1 MDNIQESFQ
10 ALTGHEC
17 RPCDFNMDPGA
28 GREPEDGEDED
39 EDAQRSTEEDGN
51 QVAHPAED

>member
-1 MDNIQESFQ
+1 
-10 ALTGHEC
+10 
-17 RPCDFNMDPGA
+17 MDPGA

-39 EDAQRSTEEDGN
+39 EDAQQPTSEDGN

>member
-1 MDNIQESFQ
+1 
-10 ALTGHEC
+10 
-17 RPCDFNMDPGA
+17 MDPGA

-39 EDAQRSTEEDGN
+39 EDAQQSTGEDGN